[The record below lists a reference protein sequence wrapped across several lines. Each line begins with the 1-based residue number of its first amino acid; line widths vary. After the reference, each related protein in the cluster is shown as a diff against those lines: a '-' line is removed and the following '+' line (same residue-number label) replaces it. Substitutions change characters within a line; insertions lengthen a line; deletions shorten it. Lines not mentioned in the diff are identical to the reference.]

1 MVLYRVYLA
10 TAGAALLGVL
20 WQIILRLPFNA
31 GRAACCLSSPGHTE
45 TPALIQNSCLCSKE
59 GHSGRD
65 RREKVFIAGG
75 GFEKCLS
82 YSFLAI
88 KM

>member
-10 TAGAALLGVL
+10 TAGALLGVL

-31 GRAACCLSSPGHTE
+31 GRAACCLSSLGHTE

-59 GHSGRD
+59 EDFRWRQKGKGLHSWWG
-65 RREKVFIAGG
+65 
-75 GFEKCLS
+75 L
-82 YSFLAI
+82 
-88 KM
+88 